1 MANFETIE
9 QHFRSSRKTIDIIDM
24 INK

>member
-1 MANFETIE
+1 MANVETIE